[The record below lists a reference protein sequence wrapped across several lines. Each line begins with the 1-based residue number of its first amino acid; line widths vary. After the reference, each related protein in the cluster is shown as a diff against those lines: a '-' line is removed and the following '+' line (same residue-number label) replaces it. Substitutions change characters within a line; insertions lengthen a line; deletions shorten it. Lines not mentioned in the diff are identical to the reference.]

1 MSSRLIKSMTFILA
15 ILLAIVPWAIAQQ
28 SGSSTSGQIGSHGT
42 KQGGGQQPM
51 GTSTTVAPLS
61 QMGGAM
67 DAQDTI
73 NATVAEVNYQQKTIR
88 LRTQAGETVELKVP
102 EQSLSNLKQGD
113 SVQVSIRKAEG
124 QAGTSSM
131 QQSQPGAGI
140 SSGTSTAPRSN
151 Q

>member
-1 MSSRLIKSMTFILA
+1 MSSRLIKSMTFTLA
-15 ILLAIVPWAIAQQ
+15 ILLVTASWAIAQQ
-28 SGSSTSGQIGSHGT
+28 SGSSTA
-42 KQGGGQQPM
+42 
-51 GTSTTVAPLS
+51 VAPLS
-61 QMGGAM
+61 QRGGAL

-88 LRTQAGETVELKVP
+88 LRTQGGETVELKVP

-113 SVQVSIRKAEG
+113 SVQVSIRKAEA

-131 QQSQPGAGI
+131 QQSQPGAGTP
-140 SSGTSTAPRSN
+140 SGPATAPRSH